1 MDRSLWIH
9 NDSIAGSYKF
19 RFHQYDF
26 DSDPSSMEDNLDMNE
41 LKEELLIGER
51 KRSPKVVLVFLSIVI
66 LVAAILLGIILSDSN
81 ESSTN
86 SDRSKTPPLQE
97 EVDPDGQDR
106 IEIEAEANV
115 ALSPLEKGEVV
126 ILGDPIPVDP
136 EIGYL
141 APAFKAQLNDGTEL
155 VTVDPA
161 DGTVRLI
168 GFFAHWCPHCQRE
181 VPRVS
186 KWLEENTI
194 PTEIEIMAVS
204 TAVREGTP
212 NYPPSEWFTKE
223 RWPTDIFVDN
233 QDNDLAAAY
242 GLAGFPYW
250 VLVDATGTVVHR
262 SSGELTEEQ
271 FGYLVELA
279 ISLVPKLA

>member
-1 MDRSLWIH
+1 
-9 NDSIAGSYKF
+9 
-19 RFHQYDF
+19 
-26 DSDPSSMEDNLDMNE
+26 MEDNVDMNE
-41 LKEELLIGER
+41 FEEELTTVEQ
-51 KRSPKVVLVFLSIVI
+51 KRNPKIVLGFLSLII
-66 LVAAILLGIILSDSN
+66 LVSAIILGITLSDSN
-81 ESSTN
+81 DKSNNSFTN
-86 SDRSKTPPLQE
+86 QTSPAQAQVISGE
-97 EVDPDGQDR
+97 ENS
-106 IEIEAEANV
+106 IEIEVDENV
-115 ALSPLEKGEVV
+115 ALSPLEQGKVT

-141 APAFKAQLNDGTEL
+141 APSFEAQLNDGSGL
-155 VTVDPA
+155 VTVNPA

-186 KWLEENTI
+186 KWLEENGV
-194 PTEIEIMAVS
+194 PTEIEILAVS

-223 RWPTDIFVDN
+223 RWPTDVFVDN

-250 VLVDATGTVVHR
+250 VLVDATGRIVHR

-271 FGYLVELA
+271 FGYLVDLA
-279 ISLVPKLA
+279 ISLAPKLA

>member
-9 NDSIAGSYKF
+9 NYSIAGSYKF

-41 LKEELLIGER
+41 LEEELISVER
-51 KRSPKVVLVFLSIVI
+51 KRSPKVALAFLSIVI
-66 LVAAILLGIILSDSN
+66 LIAAILLGITLSDSN
-81 ESSTN
+81 DSPTN
-86 SDRSKTPPLQE
+86 SDRSETPPLQE
-97 EVDPDGQDR
+97 QADPDEQDQ

-115 ALSPLEKGEVV
+115 ALSAIEKGEVV

-181 VPRVS
+181 VPRVA

-194 PTEIEIMAVS
+194 PAEIEILAVS

-233 QDNDLAAAY
+233 QENDLAAAY

-250 VLVDATGTVVHR
+250 VLIDATGRVVHR

-279 ISLVPKLA
+279 ISLAPKLA